1 MPATTAENAL
11 VPFECNICGAHN
23 VCDPMH
29 IGREDASCSGCGSS
43 VRLRSIVDLV
53 AREVLGESIPLSAF
67 PVRTDV
73 FGLGL
78 SDWSVYARQ
87 FALRFSYVNTYY
99 HTAPR
104 LDITDVPDEL
114 AGKMDF
120 LVATDV
126 FEHVLPPVSLA
137 FAGARKLL
145 REGGVFV
152 FSVPFDDVSKDT
164 IEHFPH
170 LHDFHVQGDAERG
183 YVLHNR
189 RRDGQEEVFD
199 GLVFHGGPGSTLEM
213 RVFSS
218 DGLVRCF
225 REAGFSKVVFAG
237 EVPRWGIYWPKPY
250 SLPLVAR
257 V

>member
-1 MPATTAENAL
+1 MTAAHTL
-11 VPFECNICGAHN
+11 VSFECNICDADN
-23 VCDPMH
+23 SCDPRH
-29 IGREDASCSGCGSS
+29 IGREDASCSRCGSS

-53 AREVLGESIPLSAF
+53 ARAVLGESLPLSQF
-67 PVRTDV
+67 PIRTDI

-87 FALRFSYVNTYY
+87 LALRFSYVNTYY

-104 LDITDVPDEL
+104 LDITSVPDAL
-114 AGKMDF
+114 AGTMDF

-145 REGGVFV
+145 RSGGVFI
-152 FSVPFDDVSKDT
+152 FSVPFDDASDETV
-164 IEHFPH
+164 EHFPH
-170 LHDFHVQGDAERG
+170 LHEFHLQGDSCRG

-189 RRDGQEEVFD
+189 RQDGKEEVFGD
-199 GLVFHGGPGSTLEM
+199 LIFHGGPGSTLEM
-213 RVFSS
+213 RVFSGN
-218 DGLVRCF
+218 GLVKCF
-225 REAGFSKVVFAG
+225 KDAGFSEVTFAE